1 MSNPRSAP
9 ARSRWRTA
17 PAAPPDGV
25 SGLRS
30 LVDLFAGHFPGH
42 TMQRMRTPDGR
53 YRYTYVSPG
62 MRETFGLNP
71 EGILSQESVAHD
83 WLPPGDRERFIAAL
97 ERSARTLETFDEEV
111 RVKHPDGGIRWVR
124 SIGHPRRLPDGT
136 VIWDGVALDVTDRHE
151 AREALDRALAAAR
164 LRETSGARMATIAVG
179 EFAPHMAGLK
189 AALAALERHVPPGQ
203 GRKQLAAVA
212 AGLADLEHALAA
224 AFALLKASG
233 TESAQP
239 RPASRPQGG
248 ARRHQLTDRQRQIL
262 DLIKEGM
269 SNLEIATRLGITEG
283 TTKLHVS
290 ALLKRLG
297 VRNRTE
303 AATIARA

>member
-1 MSNPRSAP
+1 MKRKPTRSVAGS
-9 ARSRWRTA
+9 A
-17 PAAPPDGV
+17 AAPGGV
-25 SGLRS
+25 AGLRA
-30 LVDLFAGHFPGH
+30 LVDSFAGHFPGH

-71 EGILSQESVAHD
+71 EAILSQASVTHD

-97 ERSARTLETFDEEV
+97 ERSARTLDTLDEEV
-111 RVKHPDGGIRWVR
+111 RVQHPDGGIRWVR

-179 EFAPHMAGLK
+179 EFAPHMSNLK
-189 AALAALERHVPPGQ
+189 AALAALGRHLPSGR
-203 GRKQLAAVA
+203 GRKQFAAVE
-212 AGLADLEHALAA
+212 AGLADLDHALTA
-224 AFALLKASG
+224 AFALLRASG
-233 TESAQP
+233 ADSAQ
-239 RPASRPQGG
+239 SRPVSAPTG
-248 ARRHQLTDRQRQIL
+248 AHADALTGRQRQIL
-262 DLIKEGM
+262 DLIKDGC
-269 SNLEIATRLGITEG
+269 SNLEIASRLGITEG
-283 TTKLHVS
+283 TAKLHVS
-290 ALLKRLG
+290 AMLKRLG

-303 AATIARA
+303 AAILARQ